1 MDNRKRNNRFVF
13 QTKGVCPPEIHF
25 ETDEGILGDVRFVG
39 GGCPGNATLV
49 SRLLK
54 GRPIREV
61 EEYLT
66 GIHCRNGTSCP
77 DQLAL
82 ALRAAERGDIPPVE
96 SFRLH
101 RENSDATRIALVGGL
116 DGNGMILE
124 KLVSAIRDYPVDAIY
139 CMGNITGKSAHNS
152 ECARFLQKN
161 EILAVQGLTDW
172 RYAQGTEVD
181 LPPMIARERDWLL
194 RLPQVLQF
202 SLGNKSGL
210 AFFGDYI
217 QDLPGF
223 SDYEPFALEMNM
235 VCGLTQFMEDEAVFP
250 ALEAMIPQFEAD
262 IIVFSQP
269 GYWGNWHVAGKDF
282 ISLGPAHADGLLS
295 WGLLEAGEES
305 VQFSIMELQ

>member
-1 MDNRKRNNRFVF
+1 MDDRKRNNRFVF

-54 GRPIREV
+54 GRPVREV

-82 ALRAAERGDIPPVE
+82 ALKAAEQGRIAPVK

-101 RENSDATRIALVGGL
+101 REDSNAARIALVGGL
-116 DGNGMILE
+116 DGNGWFLE
-124 KLVSAIRDYPVDAIY
+124 KLVSSIRDYSVDATY
-139 CMGNITGKSAHNS
+139 FMGNLTGKSVHNT
-152 ECARFLQKN
+152 ECIRFLQKN
-161 EILAVQGLTDW
+161 EIIAMQGLTDW
-172 RYAQGTEVD
+172 RYARGAEAD
-181 LPPMIARERDWLL
+181 LPSMAARERDWLL

-202 SLGNKSGL
+202 SLGKKIGL

-217 QDLPGF
+217 RDLPGF
-223 SDYEPFALEMNM
+223 SDFEPFALEMNM
-235 VCGLTQFMEDEAVFP
+235 VCGLTQFMGTKRYFP
-250 ALEAMIPQFEAD
+250 P
-262 IIVFSQP
+262 SRP
-269 GYWGNWHVAGKDF
+269 
-282 ISLGPAHADGLLS
+282 
-295 WGLLEAGEES
+295 
-305 VQFSIMELQ
+305 

>member
-1 MDNRKRNNRFVF
+1 MREFSR
-13 QTKGVCPPEIHF
+13 
-25 ETDEGILGDVRFVG
+25 DVRFVG

-61 EEYLT
+61 EEYLA

-82 ALRAAERGDIPPVE
+82 ALRAAERGEIPPVE

-101 RENSDATRIALVGGL
+101 RGKFERDENCLGGWAGWKWN
-116 DGNGMILE
+116 DFE
-124 KLVSAIRDYPVDAIY
+124 KLVSVIKDYPVDAIY
-139 CMGNITGKSAHNS
+139 CMGNLTGKSAHNS
-152 ECARFLQKN
+152 ECVRFLQKN

-181 LPPMIARERDWLL
+181 LPPMVARERDWLL

-217 QDLPGF
+217 RDLPGF

-269 GYWGNWHVAGKDF
+269 GYWGNWHVAGKEF